1 MHTPSVY
8 LFLRMHTPSVYLFL
22 SLHTTCCRACIDSP
36 CPQLMLPVVEPQTTA
51 HMDIDSEEASVPWHL
66 QLMAIGETSFTM
78 LHHAS
83 PSFTICYHSSP
94 SDTICHHCSPCSTK
108 HHHYSP
114 CVTILHHLSPSVA
127 STLAMMKVKG

>member
-1 MHTPSVY
+1 MYTPSVYLFLKVYTPSVYLFLKMYTPSVYLFLRMHTPSVY

-51 HMDIDSEEASVPWHL
+51 HMDIDSEEASVPWHH

-94 SDTICHHCSPCSTK
+94 SDTI
-108 HHHYSP
+108 
-114 CVTILHHLSPSVA
+114 
-127 STLAMMKVKG
+127 